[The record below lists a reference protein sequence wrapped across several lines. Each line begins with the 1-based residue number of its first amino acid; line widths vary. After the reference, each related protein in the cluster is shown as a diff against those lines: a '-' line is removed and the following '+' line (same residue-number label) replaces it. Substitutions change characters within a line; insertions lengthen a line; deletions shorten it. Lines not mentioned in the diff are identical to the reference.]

1 MVYDTISFVLLV
13 LSISIR
19 VWRDSVWHNQW
30 DIISLSPSPSMHGWS
45 VINSAW
51 EKTLCSDSEH
61 FGWLRRIASSK
72 SLSVSV
78 CVCVWEY
85 PCVRV
90 CACHGMHL
98 NSAFT
103 CCLCCLW
110 LRLCLSQLL
119 GWSMCSF
126 LHCSC
131 SFCLSLSCS
140 HTRLSECCL
149 FSCCSSCY
157 YFIWASRCFK
167 VHFKCATI
175 VSIFRRLGIRQ
186 ISRPASR
193 PRGPKRGR
201 AKRGRGEESY

>member
-1 MVYDTISFVLLV
+1 MSFVLLV

-131 SFCLSLSCS
+131 SFCLSPCLAHTHACLSAVS
-140 HTRLSECCL
+140 SPVALLVIIL
-149 FSCCSSCY
+149 FERQDVSKCTSSALQLY
-157 YFIWASRCFK
+157 LFLDAWEYDR
-167 VHFKCATI
+167 
-175 VSIFRRLGIRQ
+175 
-186 ISRPASR
+186 
-193 PRGPKRGR
+193 
-201 AKRGRGEESY
+201 